1 VAHRQGNRVLGLL
14 PRIQS
19 GLLMT
24 AGKHDDGQGYN
35 SLLQAPLNGKL
46 VPRVYRV
53 VEGLRHQLDR
63 RVRVHRPMRSSS
75 ARAKLDSASA
85 SLLSCR
91 GVRHF

>member
-1 VAHRQGNRVLGLL
+1 
-14 PRIQS
+14 
-19 GLLMT
+19 MT

-63 RVRVHRPMRSSS
+63 RVRCRPRQ
-75 ARAKLDSASA
+75 RCKTF
-85 SLLSCR
+85 R
-91 GVRHF
+91 T